1 MAPELHED
9 GDGTRAGGDLG
20 DKTIAKPTIHQPQPA
35 QNIAGTSGD
44 WPKYQ
49 TVRCKEYA
57 IANPR
62 NKDHATTFFGP
73 SWKEFSKQN
82 MALRRKIRSQ
92 LRSMR
97 SITDQTRLIKEC
109 GRLVDEKK
117 KAQHLTLEKVGEE
130 LNIIIKKHQKMGT
143 NHYWMN

>member
-1 MAPELHED
+1 MACDISEEE
-9 GDGTRAGGDLG
+9 GTARTEGESGER
-20 DKTIAKPTIHQPQPA
+20 TITKPMVHHPKPVI
-35 QNIAGTSGD
+35 NLAGTSAD
-44 WPKYQ
+44 WPKYK
-49 TVRCKEYA
+49 TVRYKEYA

-62 NKDHATTFFGP
+62 NKDHASTFFGP

-97 SITDQTRLIKEC
+97 SITDQTRLMKEC

-130 LNIIIKKHQKMGT
+130 LNIIIKNIRKWVPITTG
-143 NHYWMN
+143 